1 MISSYLV
8 CQHSVVIEAYGTA
21 TVYIAFKAAYKVA
34 ATGESTSTTTYEI
47 TTGKA
52 KRQGPELNFSQLQG
66 QWLKQLRTRVKNKT
80 GCK

>member
-34 ATGESTSTTTYEI
+34 ATGESTSTTTYKI

-52 KRQGPELNFSQLQG
+52 KRQGPE
-66 QWLKQLRTRVKNKT
+66 
-80 GCK
+80 